1 MVNEAPTAIK
11 AIPTLKTVQ
20 VYTMAGLCLLG
31 GLATGYL
38 LGGSHAPAA
47 PGQPASVA
55 ATAPVLPSAA
65 NAAQMPGL
73 AEMKQGT
80 AVQAQPASG
89 AVRSPHTGSVA
100 SGGRMPS
107 LQEMK
112 QMADKQAAPLLEK
125 LKSDPNNGALL
136 VQVGGIYHSTH
147 QFAEAVAYYGKA
159 VQVEPKNVDYRT
171 KLAISI
177 YRGGD
182 ADGAIAQLNQTLS
195 IDPKNANALFNLG
208 MIRLQ
213 GKQDGKGALAAWQ
226 MLLKSNPQLSPDR
239 KAAVLKLMADVM
251 TTLGEEPGT
260 RGAKQ

>member
-1 MVNEAPTAIK
+1 
-11 AIPTLKTVQ
+11 
-20 VYTMAGLCLLG
+20 
-31 GLATGYL
+31 
-38 LGGSHAPAA
+38 
-47 PGQPASVA
+47 
-55 ATAPVLPSAA
+55 
-65 NAAQMPGL
+65 
-73 AEMKQGT
+73 
-80 AVQAQPASG
+80 
-89 AVRSPHTGSVA
+89 
-100 SGGRMPS
+100 MPS

-125 LKSDPNNGALL
+125 LKTDPNNGALL

-159 VQVEPKNVDYRT
+159 VQAEPKNVDFRT
-171 KLAISI
+171 KLAISL

-182 ADGAIAQLNQTLS
+182 VDRAIVQLNQALS
-195 IDPKNANALFNLG
+195 IDPKDANALFNLG

-226 MLLKSNPQLSPDR
+226 KLLKSNPQLSPDR